1 MEFHF
6 EIVVSHNVKMEFQLE
21 ICTLHYAEVLF
32 QIEMGISSGR
42 KWLLEA
48 RHGLFSGGLWENCP
62 RKGDSGDGKWLG
74 GLRSVPTDGRKCQLV
89 PKMRYGLHDVPTLT
103 PKQHKRTGRRLI
115 FCRSALDVI

>member
-6 EIVVSHNVKMEFQLE
+6 EIDVSHYVKIEFQLE
-21 ICTLHYAEVLF
+21 IATLHYAEVLF

-48 RHGLFSGGLWENCP
+48 RHGLFSGSLWENCP

-74 GLRSVPTDGRKCQLV
+74 RLRSVPTDGQKHCLQNSTASLFIIWMILKGHPEFSSGSHRESFL
-89 PKMRYGLHDVPTLT
+89 
-103 PKQHKRTGRRLI
+103 
-115 FCRSALDVI
+115 